1 MEFAP
6 TALQQALIDRAA
18 AIAREAL
25 APRAAEY
32 DRTGRYPWE
41 SWHDLWRQGFLASAV
56 PTAYG
61 GLGLDMPAYVM
72 VLEQLA
78 QGCPS
83 TTMTLHMHS
92 VVQMYIDALAT
103 PAQKARFYP
112 EVVEQGKL
120 YGSWG
125 SEPDRRGGASVG
137 GTVIAPLDG
146 GYVIDGEKH
155 FCTMAGAA
163 HRYMVHCAME
173 GVASPQNLQLAL
185 VPHDHP
191 GLKIAGEWDTLGMRA
206 TVSPSVTLA
215 ACDVPRDALLG
226 RPGESLASGI
236 GLAFGLGYA
245 AIYAGVAQ
253 HALDF
258 TVDFCRTHR
267 FEPDPAPRAHDPIV
281 QHRVAEMTM
290 ALEGARLV
298 LYQSASRWEKAD
310 AVERAGLAAR
320 AKYAATE
327 AALMVT
333 SRAVQIVG
341 GRSVHRRYP
350 LERLFRDVR
359 TATLMPPSSDRA
371 LELIGKAALGVRDD
385 VLLARHAG

>member
-1 MEFAP
+1 MDFTP
-6 TALQQALIDRAA
+6 TPVQQELIHRAA
-18 AIAREAL
+18 SVARESM
-25 APRAAEY
+25 APRAATY
-32 DRTGRYPWE
+32 DQAGVYPRE
-41 SWHDLWRQGFLASAV
+41 SWHDLWRHGFLAVAV
-56 PTAYG
+56 PTKYG
-61 GLGLDMPAYVM
+61 GMGLDMPSYVM

-78 QGCPS
+78 QGCTN

-92 VVQMYIDALAT
+92 VVQMYIDVLAT

-120 YGSWG
+120 FGSWG

-137 GTVIAPLDG
+137 GTIIAPLNG

-163 HRYMVHCAME
+163 SRYMVHCAMQ
-173 GVASPQNLQLAL
+173 GIASPQNLQLAL

-191 GLKIAGEWDTLGMRA
+191 GLKITGEWDTLGMRA

-215 ACDVPRDALLG
+215 ACDVPQDALLG
-226 RPGESLASGI
+226 TPGESLRSGV
-236 GLAFGLGYA
+236 GLAFGLGYG
-245 AIYAGVAQ
+245 AIYVGTAQ
-253 HALDF
+253 RALDF
-258 TVDFCRTHR
+258 TIDFCKTHR
-267 FEPDPAPRAHDPIV
+267 FEPDPALRAHDPLV

-298 LYQSASRWEKAD
+298 LYQSAWRWENAD
-310 AVERAGLAAR
+310 AVERANLAAR
-320 AKYAATE
+320 AKYVATE

-333 SRAVQIVG
+333 SKAVQIVG

-359 TATLMPPSSDRA
+359 TATLMPPNVDRSM
-371 LELIGKAALGVRDD
+371 ELIGKAMLDITDEA
-385 VLLARHAG
+385 LLARHAG